1 MSTRASILVRTP
13 RLASARVDEA
23 LCMCGSGR
31 THRRC
36 HGLRG
41 SERRHRGCEL
51 HALAELHDLA
61 LLFPSV
67 RPKGAAIESFAD
79 RLAASMGDDP
89 RDSTPAEVEEGVRL
103 LPGAEQRRLVRV
115 WATEYPDR
123 WRTICS
129 IVGEVAFCEHTLVS
143 SAVRAAVADRVVC
156 PSGVAAELE
165 DGALEGSPGAA
176 LALALAPSAVWSY
189 EEVMRP
195 DESPVTGQHMARVR
209 RQAGRLHRRLPFAGL
224 PRASSTLLSGCDLVA
239 ADEDAAAAV
248 AGLLLEA
255 YGIMLERR
263 ASYISQRN

>member
-89 RDSTPAEVEEGVRL
+89 RDSTPAEVEEGYGCFRARSNGGSSACGL
-103 LPGAEQRRLVRV
+103 LNTRAVGALSAPSWVMKPSANTRSSRV
-115 WATEYPDR
+115 QSAPQWQTASSAQAASPPSWRTARSRARPVPR
-123 WRTICS
+123 WRS
-129 IVGEVAFCEHTLVS
+129 HS
-143 SAVRAAVADRVVC
+143 RR
-156 PSGVAAELE
+156 PRSG
-165 DGALEGSPGAA
+165 
-176 LALALAPSAVWSY
+176 
-189 EEVMRP
+189 R
-195 DESPVTGQHMARVR
+195 TR
-209 RQAGRLHRRLPFAGL
+209 R
-224 PRASSTLLSGCDLVA
+224 
-239 ADEDAAAAV
+239 
-248 AGLLLEA
+248 
-255 YGIMLERR
+255 
-263 ASYISQRN
+263 